1 MPNYN
6 EIKTRIIIRNDTSDN
21 WEGSIIVLQKGEPAI
36 EIDTVNKTGKLKIG
50 DGTSTFSQLPFST
63 LTPDEIDAK
72 IANASAG
79 SGGSL
84 IWQTL

>member
-21 WEGSIIVLQKGEPAI
+21 WEGSTIVLQKGEPAI

-63 LTPDEIDAK
+63 LTPDEIDTK
-72 IANASAG
+72 IANASSG
-79 SGGSL
+79 SGGNL
-84 IWQTL
+84 TWETL